1 MPQMGQGRAMA
12 RFGGGPYGSRRPL
25 DLGADQSYDALM
37 RDATANYLATG
48 GTQANVDAY
57 RGANPGQDYGRLFN
71 DAASRYMGTPG
82 YAGDVGS
89 YFGANNPAGGG
100 RNTEIPGP
108 GEPRLDL
115 GGDQMQ
121 QIGGLRGGLQ
131 KLLER
136 VRYKPGGGPGTGPY
150 MPPVAGDGDL
160 PGGGGGYA
168 GNATTPL
175 GGANPGYMNPGGGP
189 PGTGGLQ
196 GLLSR
201 APAPSRRPSG
211 RARLGTAAEEYFG

>member
-1 MPQMGQGRAMA
+1 MA

-57 RGANPGQDYGRLFN
+57 RAANPGQDYNRLFG

-82 YAGDVGS
+82 YAGDVGN

-100 RNTEIPGP
+100 RNTMIPGP
-108 GEPRLDL
+108 GGGYETGI

-121 QIGGLRGGLQ
+121 QQIGDLRGGLQ

-136 VRYKPGGGPGTGPY
+136 GRGVQYRPGGGPGTGPY
-150 MPPVAGDGDL
+150 MPPISRGGGLGAGGEPMVSAT
-160 PGGGGGYA
+160 PGGSI
-168 GNATTPL
+168 
-175 GGANPGYMNPGGGP
+175 
-189 PGTGGLQ
+189 GTGGGMVGATPGGSIGTGPRTGGLE

-201 APAPSRRPSG
+201 APRAAP
-211 RARLGTAAEEYFG
+211 RARSRTAAEEYFG